1 MTDERKLETNDGKEK
16 ISDDRKINRNEERKR
31 QRQTDRQTERERER
45 EREREKEREREREC
59 ITAMLARDCAAL
71 MWA

>member
-45 EREREKEREREREC
+45 
-59 ITAMLARDCAAL
+59 
-71 MWA
+71 